1 MPRSASLAP
10 AHPSPQRR
18 RHRAIPV
25 ARLIFAA
32 AAVVALAPLAA
43 ATARA
48 VGEPVL
54 DAAALLQG
62 HARIGSWMA
71 IRVHIRNDGPA
82 VVGELRLAGGSQGRT
97 QYGTAVDLPTDS
109 DKDFLLYAQPSA
121 FGRTLEVQLASGD
134 ATIARQ
140 TIAFTVHDNSQLVV
154 GIVAE
159 QPQRI
164 VPQLN
169 LLPGPSGTAAAIVN
183 LTPADLPERIEA
195 WAALDRLVWQDVDTQ
210 LTTAQ
215 LAALHGWLAAG
226 GRLIIAA
233 GSGGPAVLSGFPD
246 DILPYR
252 PTATVDVPPE
262 SLTGLIGQLPADAAD
277 IPALGGVLGHG
288 RTLATSGD
296 RVIAAEAPY
305 GSGLVTLL
313 GFDPSTPWIANSR
326 STESLWRRLLPERSG
341 GPVVG
346 GDDGQMVTAVSQ
358 LPELSLPP
366 IGGLI
371 ALLFGYILL
380 IGPINYLVLRRL
392 DRREWAWVTMP
403 ILIAVFAAGAY
414 GFGAALRGFDV
425 IVNEVAIV
433 RGAPDATEGTAQVYL
448 GVFSP
453 ARGTYQ
459 VEVPGGALLS
469 STINGDFTVGGDT
482 AALDVLQGN
491 PARIRNLV
499 VGFGSLRT
507 VRAETAAVV
516 PRIQADLRL
525 VDGAI
530 VGTVRNLSA
539 QLLEKPAIVLGSS
552 VLVLKDLAPGGEQS
566 ISLPVRPNQF
576 GDSLSNRILGQLFFR
591 DPALA
596 TGAPSGMQ
604 RDVVRR
610 SILDQL
616 TYDPSTGTN
625 LSLQSESPV
634 LLAWGT
640 GKVLE
645 VRISGEVPRRT
656 GNVLYY
662 IPLGMKIQGRT
673 TFAGDLIRGS
683 VVAVDGAL
691 FNRDANMISFGRGSL
706 TMAYRPIG
714 FDGSLTASRVVMSLT
729 LGGDIVAG
737 ELGAVIEPVAPQPC
751 RGAADDA
758 ANCAKPAPPPAACD
772 PNTEECGKFSNVP
785 PAIDVFDRRGAGVWV
800 RLPAFVQGR
809 SYELK
814 DPSRY
819 VDPGSGAVLVRFIN
833 TFEAGSGFN
842 FQLRIEGDVR

>member
-1 MPRSASLAP
+1 
-10 AHPSPQRR
+10 
-18 RHRAIPV
+18 
-25 ARLIFAA
+25 
-32 AAVVALAPLAA
+32 
-43 ATARA
+43 
-48 VGEPVL
+48 
-54 DAAALLQG
+54 
-62 HARIGSWMA
+62 MA

-97 QYGTAVDLPTDS
+97 QYGTPVDLPTDS

-134 ATIARQ
+134 ATIAKQ

-169 LLPGPSGTAAAIVN
+169 LLPGLSGTAAAIVN

-195 WAALDRLVWQDVDTQ
+195 WAALDRIVWQDVDTQ

-233 GSGGPAVLSGFPD
+233 GTGGPAVLSGFPD

-252 PTATVDVPPE
+252 PTATVEVPPE
-262 SLTGLIGQLPADAAD
+262 SLTGLIGQLPADATE
-277 IPALGGVLGHG
+277 IPALGGALGHG

-313 GFDPSTPWIANSR
+313 GFDPATPWIANSR
-326 STESLWRRLLPERSG
+326 STQSLWRRLLPERSA
-341 GPVVG
+341 GPVIG

-371 ALLFGYILL
+371 ALLFGYIVL

-414 GFGAALRGFDV
+414 GFGAALRGLDV

-469 STINGDFTVGGDT
+469 STVNGDFTVGGDT
-482 AALDVLQGN
+482 AALDILQGN

-530 VGTVRNLSA
+530 VGTIRNLSA

-566 ISLPVRPNQF
+566 VSLPLRPNQS
-576 GDSLSNRILGQLFFR
+576 GDSLSNQILGQPFYR
-591 DPALA
+591 DPGLA
-596 TGAPSGMQ
+596 TGAMQ
-604 RDVVRR
+604 RDTVRH

-616 TYDPSTGTN
+616 TSDPGTRAN
-625 LSLQSESPV
+625 ISLQSESPV

-640 GKVLE
+640 AKVLD
-645 VRISGEVPRRT
+645 VRISGQVPRRT

-662 IPLGMKIQGRT
+662 IPLAMKIQGRT

-691 FNRDANMISFGRGSL
+691 FNMDPNMINFGRGSL
-706 TMAYRPIG
+706 TMAYRPVG
-714 FDGSLTASRVVMSLT
+714 FEGSLTATGVVMSMT
-729 LGGDIVAG
+729 LGGDFVAG
-737 ELGAVIEPVAPQPC
+737 GQVGAVIEPVAPQPC
-751 RGAADDA
+751 REAADDA
-758 ANCAKPAPPPAACD
+758 PNCAKPAPPPPACD
-772 PNTEECGKFSNVP
+772 PNTQECGKFSNVP
-785 PAIDVFDRRGAGVWV
+785 PAIDVFDRRGAGTWV
-800 RLPAFVQGR
+800 RLPAFVPGR

-814 DPSRY
+814 DPTRY
-819 VDPGSGAVLVRFIN
+819 VDPGSGMLLVRFIN
-833 TFEAGSGFN
+833 TFEAGSAFN
-842 FQLRIEGDVR
+842 FQLRVEGDVR

>member
-1 MPRSASLAP
+1 MLRSASLAP
-10 AHPSPQRR
+10 AHPGAERR
-18 RHRAIPV
+18 RHRAIPL

-32 AAVVALAPLAA
+32 AAVVALAPVAA
-43 ATARA
+43 APARA

-54 DAAALLQG
+54 QAAALLQG

-82 VVGELRLAGGSQGRT
+82 VVGEIRLAGGSQGRT
-97 QYGTAVDLPTDS
+97 QYGTPVDLPTNS

-121 FGRTLEVQLASGD
+121 FGRALEVQLASGD
-134 ATIARQ
+134 TTIARQ
-140 TIAFTVHDNSQLVV
+140 TIAFSVHDNSQLVV

-169 LLPGPSGTAAAIVN
+169 LLPGPSGAAAAIVN
-183 LTPADLPERIEA
+183 LTPADLPERVEA
-195 WAALDRLVWQDVDTQ
+195 WAALDRIVWQDVDTQ

-226 GRLIIAA
+226 GRLVIAA
-233 GSGGPAVLSGFPD
+233 GTGGPSVLSGFPD

-252 PTATVDVPPE
+252 PTATVDVPPD
-262 SLTGLIGQLPADAAD
+262 SLTGLIGQLPADASD
-277 IPALGGVLGHG
+277 IPALGGALSHG

-313 GFDPSTPWIANSR
+313 GFDPATPWIANSR

-341 GPVVG
+341 GPVVS
-346 GDDGQMVTAVSQ
+346 GDDSQMVTAVSQ

-414 GFGAALRGFDV
+414 GFGAALRGLDV

-482 AALDVLQGN
+482 AALDVLQGD

-507 VRAETAAVV
+507 VRAETAAVA

-525 VDGAI
+525 VDGAL
-530 VGTVRNLSA
+530 VGTIRNLSD
-539 QLLEKPAIVLGSS
+539 QVLEKPAVVLGSS

-566 ISLPVRPNQF
+566 VSLPLRANQF
-576 GDSLSNRILGQLFFR
+576 GDSLSNRILGQIFFG
-591 DPALA
+591 DPTLA
-596 TGAPSGMQ
+596 TGSTQ
-604 RDVVRR
+604 RNAVRH

-616 TYDPSTGTN
+616 TIDPRTGTN
-625 LSLQSESPV
+625 TSLQSENPV

-640 GKVLE
+640 RKVLD
-645 VRISGEVPRRT
+645 VRISGQVPRRT

-662 IPLGMKIQGRT
+662 IPLAMTIQGRT

-691 FNRDANMISFGRGSL
+691 FSRDPNTITFGRGSL
-706 TMAYRPIG
+706 TMAYRPVG
-714 FDGSLTASRVVMSLT
+714 FDGSLTASRVVMSVA
-729 LGGDIVAG
+729 LGGDFVPGG
-737 ELGAVIEPVAPQPC
+737 ENAAVIEPVKPQPC

-758 ANCAKPAPPPAACD
+758 PNCAKPPPPPECD
-772 PNTEECGKFSNVP
+772 PNTQDCGKFLNVP
-785 PAIDVFDRRGAGVWV
+785 PTIEVFDRRGAGAWV
-800 RLPAFVQGR
+800 RLPAFAQGR

-814 DPSRY
+814 DPGRY
-819 VDPGSGAVLVRFIN
+819 VDPGSGTVLVRFIN
-833 TFEAGSGFN
+833 SLDGGPGFS
-842 FQLRIEGDVR
+842 FQLSIEGDVR